1 MAELARD
8 ESPARVV
15 DGSVAGCF
23 IRSSDAAVAELGE
36 PIERDLHV
44 RRRQVLGDPLRLA
57 IRAACGAGER
67 VAVAQRVED
76 LAADAARGIRAERGA
91 QLAPVP
97 LCGLDQPDHTPGD
110 EVLAIGATAP
120 RIEGACRH
128 GPREAEVR
136 HDALAS
142 RRPLRVH
149 AANLGTVRKGVNSE
163 LTQISTEAAA
173 FFDRYAYPDYLRT
186 HSLLVGRIAE
196 TILAARAA
204 PLPESHDIALAAY
217 LHDIG
222 RSPLVAGDRR
232 EHNELSALI
241 LAAEGLAGAVEPAR
255 RHAIYTVL
263 ETATSPATIADKIVY
278 VADRRGGMRVEPIEE
293 RARDTAQRYPRYAT
307 EIDRALPAAK
317 ALEREVFQDLPFT
330 PGDLE
335 GHLIT

>member
-1 MAELARD
+1 
-8 ESPARVV
+8 
-15 DGSVAGCF
+15 
-23 IRSSDAAVAELGE
+23 
-36 PIERDLHV
+36 
-44 RRRQVLGDPLRLA
+44 
-57 IRAACGAGER
+57 
-67 VAVAQRVED
+67 
-76 LAADAARGIRAERGA
+76 
-91 QLAPVP
+91 
-97 LCGLDQPDHTPGD
+97 
-110 EVLAIGATAP
+110 
-120 RIEGACRH
+120 
-128 GPREAEVR
+128 
-136 HDALAS
+136 
-142 RRPLRVH
+142 
-149 AANLGTVRKGVNSE
+149 

-196 TILAARAA
+196 TILAARSA

-263 ETATSPATIADKIVY
+263 DPATAPATIADKIVY
-278 VADRRGGMRVEPIEE
+278 IADRRGGMRVEPIEE
-293 RARDTAQRYPRYAT
+293 RARDTAQRHPRYAT

-335 GHLIT
+335 GHLIR